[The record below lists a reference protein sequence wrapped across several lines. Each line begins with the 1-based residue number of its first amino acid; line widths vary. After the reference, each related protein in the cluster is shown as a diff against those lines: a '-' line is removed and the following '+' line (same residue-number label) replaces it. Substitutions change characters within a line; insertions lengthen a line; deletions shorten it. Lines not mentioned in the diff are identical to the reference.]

1 MGALVA
7 FLSLG
12 LLILVLT
19 EWRERHR
26 KSGDDVPKPAAAPD
40 CCGQHLVC
48 ERDSLLQPLDRPV
61 YYDDEDLD
69 AYSDIA
75 AEDLTESQSAAIGE
89 VFHSLREEDVAGWV
103 RSLQMRRIALPQEL
117 REEALLI
124 VRERRNATAG
134 R

>member
-12 LLILVLT
+12 LIILILT

-26 KSGDDVPKPAAAPD
+26 KSGDDVPKPAADPN

-48 ERDSLLQPLDRPV
+48 ERESLLQPLDKPV
-61 YYDDEDLD
+61 YYDDEELD
-69 AYSDIA
+69 AYADIA
-75 AEDLTESQSAAIGE
+75 AEDLTEGQAAAIGE
-89 VFHSLREEDVAGWV
+89 VFHSLREEDVPGWL
-103 RSLQMRRIALPQEL
+103 RSLQMRRIALPTEL

-124 VRERRNATAG
+124 VREQRNATAV

>member
-12 LLILVLT
+12 LIILILT

-26 KSGDDVPKPAAAPD
+26 KSGDDVPEPAAAPD

-48 ERDSLLQPLDRPV
+48 EKESLRLPLDKPV
-61 YYDDEDLD
+61 YYDDEELD

-89 VFHSLREEDVAGWV
+89 VFRSLREEDVPGWL

-124 VRERRNATAG
+124 VRERRSAAAG

>member
-1 MGALVA
+1 MAALLA

-12 LLILVLT
+12 LLILILT

-26 KSGDDVPKPAAAPD
+26 KSDRQVSEPVSDPD

-48 ERDSLLQPLDRPV
+48 ERDSLLQPLDKPV
-61 YYDDEDLD
+61 YYDDEELD
-69 AYSDIA
+69 AYAGIA
-75 AEDLTESQSAAIGE
+75 AENLTESQAAAIGE
-89 VFHSLREEDVAGWV
+89 VFHSLRESDVPGWV
-103 RSLQMRRIALPQEL
+103 RSIQMRRIALPPEL

-124 VRERRNATAG
+124 VREQRSGSVG